1 MGEFAFRG
9 CRKLESV
16 TMPGDIGVIK
26 EDDPDYEYQP
36 KSFLQNST
44 RTFKKIKFT
53 TALNINMLKR
63 VSESGGFEVMAN
75 DPKYKSVDGLLY
87 SKDGKT
93 LLRIPH
99 G

>member
-1 MGEFAFRG
+1 MSNRKYSIPKSVKSIGIRAFESSSIKSITIPKTVKKLGEFAFRG

-44 RTFKKIKFT
+44 RALKK
-53 TALNINMLKR
+53 
-63 VSESGGFEVMAN
+63 
-75 DPKYKSVDGLLY
+75 
-87 SKDGKT
+87 
-93 LLRIPH
+93 
-99 G
+99 